1 MAAAFSID
9 KILDINN
16 CCTIVIGII
25 RTTISAPDIIDQV
38 NSNIRQRSEA
48 TAAMAVVAGLVI
60 PLGIFMIILRLF
72 KISVG
77 ALGRIIVIA
86 VNLIPSRSSHATTVE
101 IVLAHCHT
109 KASKSAYTPQIL
121 FRDIHSCIA

>member
-16 CCTIVIGII
+16 CCGSTMDFFGI
-25 RTTISAPDIIDQV
+25 TVSLSVPDIIDQV

-48 TAAMAVVAGLVI
+48 TAAMAVVAGLII
-60 PLGIFMIILRLF
+60 PLGIFMTILRLF

-77 ALGRIIVIA
+77 AFGTKIIVIA
-86 VNLIPSRSSHATTVE
+86 VNNSLYGCI
-101 IVLAHCHT
+101 
-109 KASKSAYTPQIL
+109 IL
-121 FRDIHSCIA
+121 LL

>member
-16 CCTIVIGII
+16 CCSTSTIFG
-25 RTTISAPDIIDQV
+25 TISVSASDFIDQV

-48 TAAMAVVAGLVI
+48 TAAMAVVAGLII

-77 ALGRIIVIA
+77 ALGTRIIVIA
-86 VNLIPSRSSHATTVE
+86 VIINPFI
-101 IVLAHCHT
+101 
-109 KASKSAYTPQIL
+109 
-121 FRDIHSCIA
+121 

>member
-16 CCTIVIGII
+16 CCSIAGFRIIV
-25 RTTISAPDIIDQV
+25 APDAIDLV
-38 NSNIRQRSEA
+38 NPNIRQRSEA
-48 TAAMAVVAGLVI
+48 TAAMAVVAGLII

-86 VNLIPSRSSHATTVE
+86 VNLIPSR
-101 IVLAHCHT
+101 
-109 KASKSAYTPQIL
+109 
-121 FRDIHSCIA
+121 